1 MNEKNKI
8 IKTTLNSFWVIL
20 FLLSTVNSIAQDT
33 LLVKGIVIDAMKQP
47 VANVSVGV
55 EGSFAIPVV
64 TNEKGEFAIKT
75 IHPDVWLYFDPSSGY
90 KQKRIFLNNRTDL
103 TIYITAEDVV
113 SGDDPSKILSQQIS
127 GKNIVSSMNTLKAD
141 NIRLTPAITPDQYM
155 QGRISGM
162 NIINRSGDPGSGTST
177 FTRGVNSINSSNQPL
192 YVVDGMPIT
201 SFGVFESNL
210 AGFSYNP
217 LLSVNPLDVSQITL
231 IKDPT
236 ITTAYGSKASNGVI
250 YVETLDPSTTQ
261 TVIDLDLRMGYSL
274 APEKNISQLN
284 AAQHKTLI
292 QELLFSSGMN
302 EEDVKEKYPSLYLT
316 PTDDRYIDYQ
326 HDTDWQELIFTN
338 AFNNN
343 LNLSVKGG
351 DEIARYGLSFGFQN
365 AKGIVKTT
373 GYQGYNIRFIGL
385 LNIFTWLKMNT
396 GVALNY
402 NNSELKEA
410 GKVAETNPI
419 LSSLGKSPM
428 LNPFKYDT
436 QGQEMVLLAEVD
448 ELGVSNPQA
457 VIYNYEAN
465 NTNFNFNTTIGLEA
479 TLKKNLL
486 LTSNIG
492 VTYNLLKEK
501 IFMPNMGMER
511 YYNKEAH
518 NVSKAANNSLLSFYN
533 NTFLYYNKSLGRN
546 HHLTS
551 STGFHILTN
560 NFEYDWALTKN
571 SHENDQYRMLQ
582 DGTNNLRET
591 GGQNRKW
598 NWLSIYENV
607 NYSFQDK
614 YLATLTLSLD
624 GSSII
629 GENADNTL
637 KIGGYPF
644 GFFYAAGGAWRFSNE
659 NFLKHKAW
667 LEELKLRLTYGISGN
682 DNVGE
687 TNATRYYDVIRFRE
701 STGLYNANINNDE
714 LTYETVSQLNGGIDF
729 SVLANRFR
737 TSFDVYNA
745 VTNNMLIFEPINA
758 YFGYEYQPVNGGKMQ
773 NRGIDINLFSRI
785 IDNPNFKW
793 DFQVTF
799 SNNRNEVLDT
809 GGETLVTKI
818 RGAEI
823 VNMAGEKANS
833 FYGYI
838 YEGVN
843 ATTNEAKNRNLIND
857 KFVPFEAG
865 DAVYADIS
873 GPNGTPDGVINQY
886 DKTVIGSS
894 MPDFYGGI
902 QNTFKYKRFT
912 LDIFLQAITGNE
924 VFNYIRYQNESMI
937 GIQNQST
944 NVLYRWQYE
953 GQQTEV
959 PRALYNDP
967 VGNSAFS
974 TRWIEDGSYLRIKN
988 ISLNYFIPDKF
999 LAFRNARFYISAS
1012 NIFTFSEY
1020 LGYDPEFSYSRSH
1033 IEQGIDYGLTPQPR
1047 QFILGIKLG
1056 L

>member
-1 MNEKNKI
+1 MNKKNKI
-8 IKTTLNSFWVIL
+8 ITKTLNSIAGIL
-20 FLLSTVNSIAQDT
+20 LVLVAVNAKAQDT
-33 LLVKGIVIDAMKQP
+33 LLVKGIVLDAMKQP
-47 VANVSVGV
+47 ISNVSVGV
-55 EGSFAIPVV
+55 EGSFEIPAV
-64 TNEKGEFAIKT
+64 TNEKGEFSLKT
-75 IHPDVWLYFDPSSGY
+75 AFPDVWLYFDPTSGY
-90 KQKRIFLNNRTDL
+90 KQKRIFLDNRSDL
-103 TIYITAEDVV
+103 TIYLTSEDVV
-113 SGDDPSKILSQQIS
+113 SGDDPSKILSQQLAR
-127 GKNIVSSMNTLKAD
+127 KNIVSSMNTLTAE
-141 NIRLTPAITPDQYM
+141 NIRLTPSITADQYM

-217 LLSVNPLDVSQITL
+217 LLSINPLDVSKITV

-236 ITTAYGSKASNGVI
+236 VTTAYGSKASNGVI
-250 YVETLDPSTTQ
+250 LVETLDPSTTQ

-302 EEDVKEKYPSLYLT
+302 EEDVKEQYPSLYLT
-316 PTDDRYIDYQ
+316 PSDDGYINYQ
-326 HDTDWQELIFTN
+326 HDTDWQQLIFTN
-338 AFNNN
+338 AFTNN

-365 AKGIVKTT
+365 AEGIVKNT
-373 GYQGYNIRFIGL
+373 GNQGYNIRFIGL

-402 NNSELKEA
+402 NNSQLKEA

-436 QGQEMVLLAEVD
+436 EGQEMSLLAEVD

-465 NTNFNFNTTIGLEA
+465 NTNFNFNTTMGLEA

-486 LTSNIG
+486 LTSNFGI
-492 VTYNLLKEK
+492 TYNMLKEK

-533 NTFLYYNKSLGRN
+533 NTYLYFNKSFGRN
-546 HHLTS
+546 HHLSS

-624 GSSII
+624 GSSIL
-629 GENADNTL
+629 GENAENTL

-682 DNVGE
+682 DNIGE

-714 LTYETVSQLNGGIDF
+714 LTYETVSQLNGGIDLA
-729 SVLANRFR
+729 VLGNRFR
-737 TSFDVYNA
+737 TSFDLYQA
-745 VTNNMLIFEPINA
+745 VTSNMLIYQPINA
-758 YFGYEYQPVNGGKMQ
+758 YFGYDYQPVNGGKMQ
-773 NRGIDINLFSRI
+773 NRGIDVNLFSRI
-785 IDNPNFKW
+785 FDRSNFKW

-799 SNNRNEVLDT
+799 SNNQNEVLDT
-809 GGETLVTKI
+809 GGEKLVTEI

-843 ATTNEAKNRNLIND
+843 ATSTEAKGRALVND

-865 DAVYADIS
+865 DAIYSDIS
-873 GPNGTPDGVINQY
+873 GPNGSPDGIINQY

-894 MPDFYGGI
+894 MPDFFGSI

-967 VGNSAFS
+967 IGNSAFS

-988 ISLNYFIPDKF
+988 ISLSYFIPDKF
-999 LAFRNARFYISAS
+999 LAFRNAQFYISAS

>member
-1 MNEKNKI
+1 MNKTTKI
-8 IKTTLNSFWVIL
+8 IKITLNSFWGIL
-20 FLLSTVNSIAQDT
+20 LVLFAVNVQAQDT
-33 LLVKGIVIDAMKQP
+33 LLVKGIVMDAMKQP
-47 VANVSVGV
+47 VSNVSVGV
-55 EGSFAIPVV
+55 EGSFEIPAV
-64 TNEKGEFAIKT
+64 TNEKGEFSIKT
-75 IHPDVWLYFDPSSGY
+75 VFPDVWLYFDPSSGY

-103 TIYITAEDVV
+103 TVYLTAEDVV
-113 SGDDPSKILSQQIS
+113 SGDDPSKILSQQLS
-127 GKNIVSSMNTLKAD
+127 RKNIVSSMNSLRAE
-141 NIRLTPAITPDQYM
+141 NIRLTPAVTADQYM

-162 NIINRSGDPGSGTST
+162 NITNRSGDPGSGTST

-192 YVVDGMPIT
+192 YIVDGMPIT

-210 AGFSYNP
+210 EGFSYNP
-217 LLSVNPLDVSQITL
+217 LLSINPLDISQITV

-236 ITTAYGSKASNGVI
+236 VTTAYGSKASNGVI
-250 YVETLDPSTTQ
+250 LIETLDPSTTQ
-261 TVIDLDLRMGYSL
+261 TVIDLDLRFGYSL

-284 AAQHKTLI
+284 AGQHKTLI
-292 QELLFSSGMN
+292 HELLFSSGMN
-302 EEDVKEKYPSLYLT
+302 EEDVKEKYPSLYLA
-316 PTDDRYIDYQ
+316 PTDERYINYQ
-326 HDTDWQELIFTN
+326 HDTDWQQLIFTN
-338 AFNNN
+338 AFTNN
-343 LNLSVKGG
+343 LNISVKGG
-351 DEIARYGLSFGFQN
+351 DEIARYGLSFGYQD
-365 AKGIVKTT
+365 AEGIVKTT

-402 NNSELKEA
+402 NNSQLKEA

-428 LNPFKYDT
+428 LNPFRYDT
-436 QGQEMVLLAEVD
+436 QGQELVLLAEVD

-457 VIYNYEAN
+457 VIYNYEAT
-465 NTNFNFNTTIGLEA
+465 NTNFNFNTTMGLEA

-486 LTSNIG
+486 LTSNFGI
-492 VTYNLLKEK
+492 TYNLLKEK

-518 NVSKAANNSLLSFYN
+518 NVSKAANNALLSFYN
-533 NTFLYYNKSLGRN
+533 NTYLHYSKSFGRN
-546 HHLTS
+546 HHLSS

-560 NFEYDWALTKN
+560 NFGYDWALTKN

-598 NWLSIYENV
+598 NWLSLYENL

-614 YLATLTLSLD
+614 YLATLTFSLD
-624 GSSII
+624 GSSRI
-629 GENADNTL
+629 GDNAENTL
-637 KIGGYPF
+637 KIGSYPF

-667 LEELKLRLTYGISGN
+667 LEELKLRVTYGVSGN
-682 DNVGE
+682 DDIGE
-687 TNATRYYDVIRFRE
+687 TNAARFYDVIRFRE
-701 STGLYNANINNDE
+701 STGLYNANIHNDE
-714 LTYETVSQLNGGIDF
+714 LTYETVSQLNGGIDLA
-729 SVLANRFR
+729 VLGNRFR
-737 TSFDVYNA
+737 TSFDVYHA
-745 VTNNMLIFEPINA
+745 VTNNMLIFQPINA

-785 IDNPNFKW
+785 IDSPDFKW
-793 DFQVTF
+793 DFQVTY
-799 SNNRNEVLDT
+799 SKNQNKVIET
-809 GGETLVTKI
+809 GGEKLVTEI

-843 ATTNEAKNRNLIND
+843 ATTADAKGRALVND

-865 DAVYADIS
+865 DAIYADIS
-873 GPNGTPDGVINQY
+873 GPNGAPDGVINQY

-894 MPDFYGGI
+894 MPDFFGSI

-912 LDIFLQAITGNE
+912 LDVFLQAIAGNE
-924 VFNYIRYQNESMI
+924 VFNYIRYQNESMK

-953 GQQTEV
+953 GQQTDV

-967 VGNSAFS
+967 IGNSAFS

-988 ISLNYFIPDKF
+988 ISLSYVIPNKF
-999 LAFRNARFYISAS
+999 LAFRNAQFYVSAS
-1012 NIFTFSEY
+1012 NVFTFSEY